1 MCEQM
6 INFHKVVAGVFHSSH
21 RRFFFVV
28 VNAVAIVVAS
38 FALGAEQESRNHK
51 MKIWLQHDA
60 IILQHVQ
67 YINKFIN
74 GRIFYSKEICIKCL

>member
-28 VNAVAIVVAS
+28 VNAVAIVVAP

-51 MKIWLQHDA
+51 MKI
-60 IILQHVQ
+60 
-67 YINKFIN
+67 
-74 GRIFYSKEICIKCL
+74 